1 MNMTKIAIVTGASS
15 GIGREYVKRLSETK
29 ELDEIWA
36 IARRTDRL
44 EELKN
49 TTNTKIIPITLDLTD
64 KTFDEKLNN
73 VLVDINPDV
82 RVLVNAA
89 GCGKIG
95 AFEDVNASEHEKML
109 ELNVNS
115 LTKITSL
122 VLPYMSENS
131 EIYFMASRSGFHP
144 VPYLSVYA
152 ASKAYVLSLARS
164 INKELKYRK
173 IRAIAV
179 SPGWVRT
186 EFIDR
191 ATLCDGVITYYNNFV
206 TAEQVVKRSFK
217 DMKRG
222 KDISICGFS
231 TRFQVFIAK
240 LLPHR
245 LVMWIWCKQQGK

>member
-1 MNMTKIAIVTGASS
+1 MKIAIVTGASS
-15 GIGREYVKRLSETK
+15 GIGREYVKRLSETE

-36 IARRTDRL
+36 IARREERL
-44 EELKN
+44 VELKN
-49 TTNTKIIPITLDLTD
+49 TIKTKIVPILLDLTD
-64 KTFDEKLNN
+64 NNYAEKLNN
-73 VLVDINPDV
+73 SLVDANPDV

-95 AFEDVNASEHEKML
+95 AFEDVDASEHENML
-109 ELNVNS
+109 RLNVNS

-122 VLPYMSENS
+122 VLPHMSEGS
-131 EIYFMASRSGFHP
+131 KIFFVASRSGFHP

-164 INKELKYRK
+164 LNKELEYRK

-186 EFIDR
+186 EFIDK
-191 ATLCDGVITYYNNFV
+191 ATLSEGVITYYNNFV

-222 KDISICGFS
+222 KDISICGAS

-240 LLPHR
+240 IFSHR
-245 LVMWIWCKQQGK
+245 LVMWIWCKQQKK

>member
-1 MNMTKIAIVTGASS
+1 
-15 GIGREYVKRLSETK
+15 
-29 ELDEIWA
+29 
-36 IARRTDRL
+36 
-44 EELKN
+44 
-49 TTNTKIIPITLDLTD
+49 
-64 KTFDEKLNN
+64 
-73 VLVDINPDV
+73 
-82 RVLVNAA
+82 
-89 GCGKIG
+89 
-95 AFEDVNASEHEKML
+95 
-109 ELNVNS
+109 
-115 LTKITSL
+115 
-122 VLPYMSENS
+122 
-131 EIYFMASRSGFHP
+131 MASRSGFHP

-164 INKELKYRK
+164 INKELKHRK

-191 ATLCDGVITYYNNFV
+191 ATLCDGVITYYNSFV

>member
-1 MNMTKIAIVTGASS
+1 MKIAIITGASS
-15 GIGREYVKRLSETK
+15 GIGREYVKRLSETEK
-29 ELDEIWA
+29 LDEIWA
-36 IARRTDRL
+36 IARREDRL
-44 EELKN
+44 VELKN
-49 TTNTKIIPITLDLTD
+49 TIKTKVIPIILDLTD
-64 KTFDEKLNN
+64 ESCVEKLNN

-95 AFEDVNASEHEKML
+95 AFENVDASEHEKML
-109 ELNVNS
+109 KLNVNS
-115 LTKITSL
+115 LTKITSA
-122 VLPYMSENS
+122 VLPYMSEGS
-131 EIYFMASRSGFHP
+131 KIFFVASRSGFHP

-164 INKELKYRK
+164 LNKELAYRK

-186 EFIDR
+186 EFIDK
-191 ATLCDGVITYYNNFV
+191 ATLCEGVITYYNSFV

-222 KDISICGFS
+222 KDVSICGAS
-231 TRFQVFIAK
+231 TRFQVFLAK
-240 LLPHR
+240 MLPHK
-245 LVMWIWCKQQGK
+245 LVMWIWCKQQKK